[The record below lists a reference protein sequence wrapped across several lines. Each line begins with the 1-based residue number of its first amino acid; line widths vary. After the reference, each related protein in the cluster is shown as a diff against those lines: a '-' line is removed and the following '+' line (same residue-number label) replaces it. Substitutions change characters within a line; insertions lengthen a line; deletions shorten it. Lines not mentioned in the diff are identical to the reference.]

1 MFASLKYIECFLK
14 MSKQELFCF
23 MQGILLIDFT
33 LLLNVRRVG
42 LIPKLKNA
50 QYSCMYAHEH
60 M

>member
-14 MSKQELFCF
+14 MSKQELFYF

-33 LLLNVRRVG
+33 LLLNVKSVG
-42 LIPKLKNA
+42 LIPKLKHA
-50 QYSCMYAHEH
+50 QYSCMYVHEH

>member
-14 MSKQELFCF
+14 MSKQELFYF

-33 LLLNVRRVG
+33 LLLNVKSVG
-42 LIPKLKNA
+42 LIPKLKHA
-50 QYSCMYAHEH
+50 QCSCMYAHEH